1 MVSCRIWQEKA
12 LTEQR
17 GTGSDNR
24 RYKEKSTGKEP
35 IRTPSCFP
43 AATARHT
50 GQPSVT
56 AQQEAE
62 VHEAVQDT
70 PPPGGWGCRR
80 TGQAK
85 QGCLRL
91 SQCPPSFDEI
101 SFDLTV
107 LLIRTQG
114 QASLK
119 KGSSILL
126 CCLGILLYRVCLPSF
141 LLCVLKPGVP
151 CPFKRTFP
159 GGGLEWARAVFSG
172 SLLLSSPTVGLRSLE
187 NMASL

>member
-1 MVSCRIWQEKA
+1 MTTDDIKRRA
-12 LTEQR
+12 LGRSPSGPLPAFLLPQPDTQD
-17 GTGSDNR
+17 SLLSLPSR
-24 RYKEKSTGKEP
+24 RRKYMKLY
-35 IRTPSCFP
+35 R
-43 AATARHT
+43 
-50 GQPSVT
+50 
-56 AQQEAE
+56 
-62 VHEAVQDT
+62 T